1 MKEILPACAQHTLND
16 VTDRVS
22 NLLNRSGAKSVVT
35 RGQIRPRVRS
45 HSQMLAESYNT
56 TTHKSMDLV
65 KLSLH
70 ISVNYLQSVVTTA
83 PQTLR
88 FFKENFL

>member
-1 MKEILPACAQHTLND
+1 MEEILRACAQHTLND

-22 NLLNRSGAKSVVT
+22 NLLNRSGAKSVMT
-35 RGQIRPRVRS
+35 HGQIRPRVRS
-45 HSQMLAESYNT
+45 HSQMLAESYNHT
-56 TTHKSMDLV
+56 TTHKSMELV

-88 FFKENFL
+88 FF